1 MRNLSGN
8 KLGNMVDL
16 YFCLGRKIN
25 ILLRYWYLFLFGVMV
40 YILRFVLLMSKEFIF
55 FLLLDKV
62 YYGLSSYL

>member
-16 YFCLGRKIN
+16 YFCLGCKIN

-40 YILRFVLLMSKEFIF
+40 YISFVLFMSREFIF

-62 YYGLSSYL
+62 YCGLSNYL